1 MANVGK
7 KFYKGVSVKTSP
19 APVYKEAR
27 FVETSPV
34 QNAKP
39 VVQTAPAV
47 SAAPTSSAPT
57 NQATTVNT
65 VKKTVSPTVPY
76 ETEDA
81 IRKRYEG
88 MYNDFST
95 QRRAEADRAIGQY
108 NTSFDNAQRSNYVN
122 YMQGQRQL
130 PEQLARQ
137 GITGGMSETA
147 NLRNRLNYENMYAG
161 TEGQRQSAIQGVND
175 QYADALA
182 DYKMQADANMNT
194 ELGENRRLR
203 SEYEQQQQQIK
214 EERFVNNIGAYD
226 TIGKVQS
233 AINAAKANGETW
245 KIPYLRQQASTIRQQ
260 GKAEK
265 QAMQERKEEKY
276 VNTISRYDTVGKVDS
291 AIKAAKKSGE
301 TWKIAYLNQQKA
313 ALKQQGKAEKQSKQ
327 ERYEQRYANTISGW
341 NSIAGINKE
350 IEKIRK
356 SGKNTWRIAYLRARR
371 TELRNAGET
380 AGGSGG
386 SSGGSSGGGGG
397 GGRSSGGG
405 NSKQTTTKT
414 TKETKKGGK
423 KASASVDL
431 DAEAK
436 KRRKKAEKELKKKV
450 KQSGGMLHM
459 GNKKTTP
466 ARPRSLAGYQDGYRY
481 VR

>member
-19 APVYKEAR
+19 APVYKDVR
-27 FVETSPV
+27 QTDTTPV
-34 QNAKP
+34 QKP

-47 SAAPTSSAPT
+47 AAPAASTPVASAPT
-57 NQATTVNT
+57 TSPTNT
-65 VKKTVSPTVPY
+65 AKPKTNTPTVPY

-95 QRRAEADRAIGQY
+95 QKRTEADRAIGSY
-108 NTSFDNAQRSNYVN
+108 NNQFDRAQRSNYVN

-175 QYADALA
+175 QYTDALA
-182 DYKMQADANMNT
+182 DYRMQADANMNT

-226 TIGKVQS
+226 TEAKIQ
-233 AINAAKANGETW
+233 AAKKAAQANGETW
-245 KIPYLRQQASTIRQQ
+245 KIPYLNQQSVALRQQA
-260 GKAEK
+260 KAEK
-265 QAMQERKEEKY
+265 QAMQERAEEKY

-313 ALKQQGKAEKQSKQ
+313 ALKQQTKAEKQSKQ

-371 TELRNAGET
+371 TELQNADLTSKGGG
-380 AGGSGG
+380 GGSGG
-386 SSGGSSGGGGG
+386 SGG

-405 NSKQTTTKT
+405 GNPKKESTPKKET
-414 TKETKKGGK
+414 TKEDKPKKEKSPMQKAEEIRKKGVKQAKKDVKKRVKDAGGFLHAGTKK
-423 KASASVDL
+423 S
-431 DAEAK
+431 
-436 KRRKKAEKELKKKV
+436 
-450 KQSGGMLHM
+450 
-459 GNKKTTP
+459 KTYYS
-466 ARPRSLAGYQDGYRY
+466 RAGYADGYKY

>member
-19 APVYKEAR
+19 APVYKDVR
-27 FVETSPV
+27 QTETTPV
-34 QNAKP
+34 QKP

-47 SAAPTSSAPT
+47 SAAPTSSAPA
-57 NQATTVNT
+57 NSATPVNT

-76 ETEDA
+76 ETDDA

-182 DYKMQADANMNT
+182 DYRMQADANMNT
-194 ELGENRRLR
+194 ELGENRRIR

-265 QAMQERKEEKY
+265 QAMQERKEEKF

-313 ALKQQGKAEKQSKQ
+313 ALKQQTKAEKQSKQ

-371 TELRNAGET
+371 TELQNADLTSKGGG
-380 AGGSGG
+380 GGSGG
-386 SSGGSSGGGGG
+386 SGG

-405 NSKQTTTKT
+405 GKTQTTTQQT
-414 TKETKKGGK
+414 TKEVKTPKLGGGK
-423 KASASVDL
+423 KKGSSITTKDVNNFKSTGKGAANGK
-431 DAEAK
+431 AK
-436 KRRKKAEKELKKKV
+436 GRT
-450 KQSGGMLHM
+450 SGGHRVSL
-459 GNKKTTP
+459 NKPGKTKVP
-466 ARPRSLAGYQDGYRY
+466 ARAMWR
-481 VR
+481 